1 MTSSTPLG
9 EKPGASLTKTGV
21 RSDVGFFVFQSDI
34 IFISAKFM
42 AIKFMNIK
50 IEL

>member
-1 MTSSTPLG
+1 MWAFL
-9 EKPGASLTKTGV
+9 
-21 RSDVGFFVFQSDI
+21 FFQSDI
-34 IFISAKFM
+34 IFIFAKFM